1 MLVITSTFH
10 LMVAHVLWEM
20 EEFCNNLLWGEGYIS
35 YLFREELIQAMKYE
49 LYQTKLKRGCDF
61 NCDYLTRLA

>member
-1 MLVITSTFH
+1 MGDTT
-10 LMVAHVLWEM
+10 WD
-20 EEFCNNLLWGEGYIS
+20 FCNNLLCAEGCIS

-49 LYQTKLKRGCDF
+49 LYQTKLKTGYNF